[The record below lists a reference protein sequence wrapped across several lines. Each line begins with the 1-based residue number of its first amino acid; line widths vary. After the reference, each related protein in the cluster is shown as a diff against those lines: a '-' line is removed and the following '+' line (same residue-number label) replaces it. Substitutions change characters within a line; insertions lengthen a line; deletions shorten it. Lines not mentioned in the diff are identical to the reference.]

1 MLRSIEW
8 QQQTI
13 AENEERFHGAI
24 HEAPIPIMITGD
36 SGEVVELNRAR
47 QDITAYTMD
56 EVRTMASWSSLA
68 WNEEDAALPEAGIS
82 RLRREKSGDNRRFQ
96 KPLFQL
102 NLSPLLLLIANV
114 VPVFLITPPND
125 HKRCRDCKRDW
136 FILRTFALSFRNGLT
151 EVKKVSG
158 GKRRYA
164 PRRRPQEHVRLAT
177 FLFVS
182 ITPAATL
189 WIAVGTHI

>member
-13 AENEERFHGAI
+13 AENEGRFHGAI

-68 WNEEDAALPEAGIS
+68 WNEEDAALPAGIS

-102 NLSPLLLLIANV
+102 NLSPL
-114 VPVFLITPPND
+114 
-125 HKRCRDCKRDW
+125 
-136 FILRTFALSFRNGLT
+136 
-151 EVKKVSG
+151 
-158 GKRRYA
+158 
-164 PRRRPQEHVRLAT
+164 
-177 FLFVS
+177 
-182 ITPAATL
+182 
-189 WIAVGTHI
+189 THIHRECRAGVFDHSAKPPQAMQRLQKGLIHPSYLRA

>member
-1 MLRSIEW
+1 
-8 QQQTI
+8 
-13 AENEERFHGAI
+13 
-24 HEAPIPIMITGD
+24 MITGD

-102 NLSPLLLLIANV
+102 NLSPL
-114 VPVFLITPPND
+114 
-125 HKRCRDCKRDW
+125 
-136 FILRTFALSFRNGLT
+136 
-151 EVKKVSG
+151 
-158 GKRRYA
+158 
-164 PRRRPQEHVRLAT
+164 
-177 FLFVS
+177 
-182 ITPAATL
+182 
-189 WIAVGTHI
+189 THINRECRAGVSDHSAKPPQAMQRLQKGLVHPSYLRA